1 MVKAVDKRVSEVFT
15 KLRFEINEDK
25 SRMVDLR
32 KGKSLLS
39 SRVETYFLRFT
50 LTFVTRI
57 FWRTKSLVLSQV
69 VMFGLLFQED
79 FDPI

>member
-1 MVKAVDKRVSEVFT
+1 VKAVDKRLREVFA
-15 KLRFEINEDK
+15 KRRFEINEDK

-57 FWRTKSLVLSQV
+57 F
-69 VMFGLLFQED
+69 
-79 FDPI
+79 

>member
-1 MVKAVDKRVSEVFT
+1 MKAVDKRLSEVFT
-15 KLRFEINEDK
+15 KLRSEINEDK
-25 SRMVDLR
+25 SRMVDLGKR
-32 KGKSLLS
+32 KSLLS

-57 FWRTKSLVLSQV
+57 FWRTKFLDFSQL